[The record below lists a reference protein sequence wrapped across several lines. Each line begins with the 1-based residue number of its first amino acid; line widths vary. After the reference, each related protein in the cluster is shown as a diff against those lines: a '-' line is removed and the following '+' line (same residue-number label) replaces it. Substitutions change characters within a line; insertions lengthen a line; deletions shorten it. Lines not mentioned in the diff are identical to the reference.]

1 MIDRSDNAA
10 VTFFN
15 IRLGRLFSLSLVF
28 AAMSVVTASAET
40 KNVKIMMDW
49 IIQGT
54 HAPFFVA
61 QDKGYFKAEG
71 VTVDAIDAGRGATN
85 VAVSVAGGVYQ
96 FGWVDLP
103 SMIRFNA
110 ANPASPLVA
119 VYMSFDESP
128 LAVITRKTAGIRKP
142 SDLDGKK
149 IAGGPGT
156 AVHDTISI
164 LLKAANAES
173 VKINWVA
180 VQPQLFGPMLKRG
193 EVDGT
198 GGFTNSN
205 IPAALELGM
214 TLDDLFVIKYSD
226 FGADMYGLALVTPKK
241 FADENPQTVRGVVKA
256 LNQGTKDTIA
266 SPQKALE
273 VLKGVDPM
281 MKPDIERVRLDIA
294 LGLTN
299 TPYVM
304 ANGLSSVTAEK
315 LQKTIDAMVSAY
327 QLPVRPDPAAVYTD
341 RFLPPVAE
349 RMPPKGMN

>member
-1 MIDRSDNAA
+1 MIDVRSDSNAQ
-10 VTFFN
+10 TFFS
-15 IRLGRLFSLSLVF
+15 IRTLRRLVALSLVF
-28 AAMSVVTASAET
+28 AVASVAAAKAET

-61 QDKGYFKAEG
+61 QDKGYFKADG
-71 VTVDAIDAGRGATN
+71 VTVDTIDAG
-85 VAVSVAGGVYQ
+85 Q

-110 ANPASPLVA
+110 ANPASPLLA
-119 VYMSFDESP
+119 VYVSFDGSP
-128 LAVITRKTAGIRKP
+128 LAVITRKAAGIRKP

-164 LLKAANAES
+164 LLKAANAEN

-205 IPAALELGM
+205 IPAALELGF

-226 FGADMYGLALVTPKK
+226 FGADMYGLALVTTKK

-266 SPQKALE
+266 SPEKALA
-273 VLKGVDPM
+273 VLKASDPM
-281 MKPDIERVRLDIA
+281 MKLDIEKVRLDIA

-299 TPYVM
+299 TQHVM
-304 ANGLSSVTAEK
+304 KNGLSSVTPEK
-315 LQKTIDAMVSAY
+315 LQKTIDAMVTAY
-327 QLPVRPDPAAVYTD
+327 QLPVSPDPATVYTD

-349 RMPPKGMN
+349 RMPPK

>member
-1 MIDRSDNAA
+1 MIDRPDNAV
-10 VTFFN
+10 VTFF
-15 IRLGRLFSLSLVF
+15 IRLGRLFSLSLAL
-28 AAMSVVTASAET
+28 AAMSTVTASAET

-110 ANPASPLVA
+110 ANPGSPLVA

-205 IPAALELGM
+205 IPAALELGL

-281 MKPDIERVRLDIA
+281 MKPEIERVRLDIA

-349 RMPPKGMN
+349 RMPPKSMN

>member
-1 MIDRSDNAA
+1 MIDVRSDSNAQ
-10 VTFFN
+10 TFFS
-15 IRLGRLFSLSLVF
+15 IRTLRRLVALSLVF
-28 AAMSVVTASAET
+28 AVASTVAAKAET

-61 QDKGYFKAEG
+61 QDKGYFKADG
-71 VTVDAIDAGRGATN
+71 VTVDTIDAGKGATN
-85 VAVSVAGGVYQ
+85 VAVAVAGGVYQ

-110 ANPASPLVA
+110 ANPASPLLA
-119 VYMSFDESP
+119 VYVSFDESP
-128 LAVITRKTAGIRKP
+128 LAVITRKVAGIRKP

-164 LLKAANAES
+164 LLKAANAEN

-205 IPAALELGM
+205 IPAALELGF

-226 FGADMYGLALVTPKK
+226 FGADMYGLALVTTKK
-241 FADENPQTVRGVVKA
+241 FGDENPQTVRGVVKA

-266 SPQKALE
+266 SPEKALA
-273 VLKGVDPM
+273 VLKASDPM
-281 MKPDIERVRLDIA
+281 MKLDIEKVRLDIA

-299 TPYVM
+299 TQHVM
-304 ANGLSSVTAEK
+304 KNGLSSVTPEK
-315 LQKTIDAMVSAY
+315 LQKTIDAMVTAY
-327 QLPVRPDPAAVYTD
+327 QLPVSPDPATVYTD

-349 RMPPKGMN
+349 RMPPK

>member
-1 MIDRSDNAA
+1 MIDRSDNAV
-10 VTFFN
+10 VTFF
-15 IRLGRLFSLSLVF
+15 IRLGRMLSLSLVL
-28 AAMSVVTASAET
+28 AAVSVVTASAET
-40 KNVKIMMDW
+40 KNMLDW

-205 IPAALELGM
+205 IPAALELGL

-281 MKPDIERVRLDIA
+281 MKPEIERVRLDIA

-349 RMPPKGMN
+349 RMPPKSMN